1 MSDSVRPQRWQPTRL
16 LCSWDSP
23 DKNTGVGSPV
33 KSFLSSSLLLPTS
46 PKGRVHPFPLFNS
59 IFAFEGAERPNTH
72 TQSKCDLFPTHEDS
86 IHFSIT
92 GSSQGPKLSSL
103 SPWIPPPVIQLF
115 VQLKEKDYHQ
125 FCQNFD
131 ALQGISTGDA
141 VVIYWIFI
149 LPFRTPVLLQFNLGH
164 YYTAKN
170 TSSNSLAGMG
180 NLLTLFWP
188 MAIGRG
194 FWENYYFP
202 DKKGN
207 ILPRDSYFALYSSFS
222 CLEHRLE
229 AWR

>member
-1 MSDSVRPQRWQPTRL
+1 MWPFSHPWGFHTFLNDRFFPGPKTFQSQPL
-16 LCSWDSP
+16 D
-23 DKNTGVGSPV
+23 
-33 KSFLSSSLLLPTS
+33 SSSY
-46 PKGRVHPFPLFNS
+46 N
-59 IFAFEGAERPNTH
+59 
-72 TQSKCDLFPTHEDS
+72 
-86 IHFSIT
+86 
-92 GSSQGPKLSSL
+92 
-103 SPWIPPPVIQLF
+103 QLF

>member
-1 MSDSVRPQRWQPTRL
+1 MWPFAHPWGFHT
-16 LCSWDSP
+16 
-23 DKNTGVGSPV
+23 
-33 KSFLSSSLLLPTS
+33 FLSD
-46 PKGRVHPFPLFNS
+46 RFFP
-59 IFAFEGAERPNTH
+59 
-72 TQSKCDLFPTHEDS
+72 
-86 IHFSIT
+86 
-92 GSSQGPKLSSL
+92 GPKTFSL
-103 SPWIPPPVIQLF
+103 SPWIPPPITQLF
-115 VQLKEKDYHQ
+115 VQLKEKDHRQ

-131 ALQGISTGDA
+131 ALQGISTRDA
-141 VVIYWIFI
+141 MVIYWIFI
-149 LPFRTPVLLQFNLGH
+149 LPFRTPVLFQFNLGH
-164 YYTAKN
+164 YHTAKN
-170 TSSNSLAGMG
+170 TSSNSRAGMD